1 LNWLDVLITLF
12 VLIPA
17 FFGYINGLLRKVFG
31 LIGLALGFIL
41 AVRFFEPVGGFIRG
55 AVHTPRTG
63 TMLFS
68 FILILVV
75 VYAISVYLAR
85 HMANLHPASNAIDKI
100 LGVLVGGF
108 QGVLLSS
115 IILFNLN
122 YLGFPSPD
130 IQARSRLYP
139 GVIGVAPA
147 FFDKLISF
155 FPGTRS
161 IYDEYRKLSE

>member
-1 LNWLDVLITLF
+1 
-12 VLIPA
+12 
-17 FFGYINGLLRKVFG
+17 
-31 LIGLALGFIL
+31 
-41 AVRFFEPVGGFIRG
+41 
-55 AVHTPRTG
+55 
-63 TMLFS
+63 MLFS
-68 FILILVV
+68 FILIQVV